1 MARPEAIAVFD
12 VGKSNAKLALV
23 DTEHRKVLAV
33 RTIPNAVLTDGP
45 YRHFDVEMLWR
56 WLIDGL
62 AAFARE
68 AEITV
73 ISTTTHGAGFAV
85 TAGDALALPLLDYED
100 TGPDSVS
107 GEYDRLRGAFNE
119 TFSPSLPGGLN
130 AGRQL
135 YWLSRNFPDAFAR
148 ADAILPYPQYWVW
161 RLTGTKVAEA
171 TSFGAHT
178 DLWNPRA
185 ATFSGLAEREGW
197 ATLIP
202 KLVRSWDSVGP
213 VLPELARAAGLPSD
227 CRVVAGIHDSNAS
240 LLPHILRRPSPFA
253 VISSG
258 TWMITFAPGGSLEG
272 LDSTRHCLANV
283 DAFTRPVP
291 AAMCMAGREF
301 DILLG
306 GVTAEPAMDEI
317 VRVVAEETMALPAF
331 VPGSGPFGERPGSWS
346 TDPSRLSP
354 GARTAAA
361 SLYCALIG
369 ETCLRLTG
377 SAGPILVEGPFARNR
392 LLLAALAQ
400 LTGRPVSG
408 RPDATGTTEG
418 AALLAFG
425 PEAAKGERDEAETVP
440 PLDIDLSR
448 YAAAWRSGSESY
460 DSSPAV
466 GA

>member
-1 MARPEAIAVFD
+1 MARPAAIAVFD

-23 DTEHRKVLAV
+23 DAGHRRVLAV
-33 RTIPNAVLTDGP
+33 RTIPNTVLTDGP
-45 YRHFDVEMLWR
+45 YRHFDVEMLWA

-62 AAFARE
+62 AAFAGE

-73 ISTTTHGAGFAV
+73 ISTTTHGAAFAV
-85 TAGDALALPLLDYED
+85 TAGDALALPLLEYED
-100 TGPDSVS
+100 PGPDSIS
-107 GEYDRLRGAFNE
+107 GEYDRLRGDFSE

-135 YWLSRNFPDAFAR
+135 YWLSRAFPEAFSS

-178 DLWNPRA
+178 DLWNPRT
-185 ATFSGLAEREGW
+185 ATFSRLTEQQGW
-197 ATLIP
+197 AKLIP
-202 KLVRSWDSVGP
+202 KLVRPWDTIGT
-213 VLPELARAAGLPSD
+213 VLPHLAREAGLPDD

-240 LLPHILRRPSPFA
+240 LLPHILRRPLPFA

-258 TWMITFAPGGSLEG
+258 TWMITFAPGGALEG
-272 LDSTRHCLANV
+272 LDPARHCLANV

-301 DILLG
+301 DILVDG
-306 GVTAEPAMDEI
+306 ANTEPTADE
-317 VRVVAEETMALPAF
+317 VARVAAGEIMALPAF
-331 VPGSGPFGERPGSWS
+331 VAGSGPFGERPGTWS
-346 TDPSRLSP
+346 TDPSRLSA
-354 GARTAAA
+354 GERAAAA

-392 LLLAALAQ
+392 LFLAALAQ
-400 LTGRPVSG
+400 LIGRPVSG
-408 RPDATGTTEG
+408 RSDATGTTEG

-425 PEAAKGERDEAETVP
+425 PEAAGDEPGEAVP
-440 PLDIDLSR
+440 VLPLDINLSR
-448 YAAAWRSGSESY
+448 YVAAWRNRSE
-460 DSSPAV
+460 A
-466 GA
+466 

>member
-23 DTEHRKVLAV
+23 DVEDRKVLAV
-33 RTIPNAVLTDGP
+33 RTIPNAVLADGP

-62 AAFARE
+62 AAFAKE
-68 AEITV
+68 AEIAV
-73 ISTTTHGAGFAV
+73 ISSTTHGACFAV
-85 TAGDALALPLLDYED
+85 TGGEALALPVLDYED

-107 GEYDRLRGAFNE
+107 AEYDRLRGDFSE

-135 YWLSRNFPDAFAR
+135 YWLSYAFPDAFAR

-185 ATFSGLAEREGW
+185 ATFSMLVEKEGW
-197 ATLIP
+197 AKLIP
-202 KLVRSWDSVGP
+202 KLVRPWDTVGP
-213 VLPELARAAGLPSD
+213 ILPELARAAGLPSD

-240 LLPHILRRPSPFA
+240 LLPHILRRPLPFA

-272 LDSTRHCLANV
+272 LDPARHCLANV

-306 GVTAEPAMDEI
+306 GVAAEPSTDDIAL
-317 VRVVAEETMALPAF
+317 VVTEEAMALPAF
-331 VPGSGPFGERPGSWS
+331 VAGSGPFGERPGSWS

-377 SAGPILVEGPFARNR
+377 SAGPILIEGPFARNH
-392 LLLAALAQ
+392 LFLAALAQ
-400 LTGRPVSG
+400 LTDRPVAA

-425 PEAAKGERDEAETVP
+425 PEAARGEPGETSP
-440 PLDIDLSR
+440 NPSLDVDLSR
-448 YAAAWRSGSESY
+448 YAATWRLRTET
-460 DSSPAV
+460 
-466 GA
+466 